1 MRTNISKYL
10 LRVLLVLITV
20 TISGCNKFLE
30 ESPYDFLTI
39 EDLDDSQESVNYL
52 VTGVYSKWCNNL
64 FRYDTIPSGLEK
76 DSDYISGANW
86 NFSSLGAGNFQ
97 ASTEIE
103 RLWTDGYS
111 LIDRCNTALEMIEPM
126 QNPTDEAK
134 ANAIAE
140 IYFNKAYMY
149 FLLTRAFGEI
159 PLPSVSTYT
168 LNKNGESLYSG
179 RESIEDAYNEIIRL
193 LEYAER
199 NLYSIDNSSYV
210 VGHVASG
217 TAAGMLAKV
226 YATMASGAM
235 NDSSSITV
243 QTGAPCNSEK
253 SELANAVEKTFT
265 KSQVTGYENFNSTE
279 CYNKVIEYCEDLEAG
294 LYGDYALLDF
304 DEMWIHD
311 SFNKMTGVEYMFTV
325 YAVSADELY
334 GNKISRTY
342 SYTADEDGNMFKG
355 LWMGQRNHWY
365 MLFEEDDRRITDGVL
380 HRWMVSTNTT
390 GTYYPRSFVSSVYS
404 TMVANGEYPYNDGL
418 KYNPTSVSASTN
430 LAFTTKY
437 FNVTDRTLE
446 YSDAYFSMLRYA
458 DVLLLYAEALNE
470 TQTDV
475 ALAKQIITDIRQRSF
490 ASASTDDLNDNP
502 DREALRSIIIEERA
516 KELSCEA
523 DRRWDL
529 IRWGIYL
536 DAMNA
541 IGGSDECGII
551 KTREK
556 KHLLYPIP
564 VDEVLSNEF
573 ITENNYGWN

>member
-279 CYNKVIEYCEDLEAG
+279 CYNKVIGYCEDLEAG

>member
-103 RLWTDGYS
+103 RLWTDGYN

-243 QTGAPCNSEK
+243 QTGAPCNSDK

-265 KSQVTGYENFNSTE
+265 KSQVTGYENFNVAE
-279 CYNKVIEYCEDLEAG
+279 CYNKVIGYCEDLEAG

-311 SFNKMTGVEYMFTV
+311 SFNKTTGVEYMFTV

-342 SYTADEDGNMFKG
+342 SYTADEDGNMYKG

-404 TMVANGEYPYNDGL
+404 TMVTNGEYPYNDGL

-475 ALAKQIITDIRQRSF
+475 VLAKQIITDIRQRSF